1 MLLSEKNNNLEILIA
16 CNDLV
21 IDPATKQLPTEIDAL
36 IEGHHGR
43 KQRQDGKIVDV
54 TITASDIDACVAHL
68 KARRERH
75 PNRDFVIDYEHQ
87 TLSGKEAPAAG
98 WYNDLCTIVRDGKKV
113 ARAKI
118 SQWTKRGGDYIL
130 AGEYRYDSPVFVA
143 NTVDKE
149 TGRFEP
155 LILKHIGL
163 TNEPFIDGLLPVAAK
178 SFLTDTIIMGKDTD
192 MDETMSW
199 LRSFLN
205 LPLTATPQDIL
216 TELQKLAEQIKT
228 SIGSTAA
235 TTAKDLMT
243 YLGGV
248 KAEIAA
254 KADLMKEICGKDTG
268 TLEEAKATYV
278 TAKSAASE
286 LVAAKAELAT
296 LKTAQLVRDFDVVIG
311 KAFTDGKILPVQK
324 NDAAWLETQKAFAMK
339 DMAAFTTF
347 WDKQPKIA
355 PTGALPQTESNMVA
369 AKDFAPET
377 LAIGADM
384 GLTEEDFRKFGPKT
398 K

>member
-1 MLLSEKNNNLEILIA
+1 MKDQNGILIA

-21 IDPATKQLPTEIDAL
+21 VDPATRQLPMVIDAL

-43 KQRQDGKIVDV
+43 KQRLDGTVVDV
-54 TITASDIDACVAHL
+54 VFTADDIDACVAHV
-68 KARRERH
+68 KSRRERH

-98 WYNDLCTIVRDGKKV
+98 WYSDLNAIVRDGKKV
-113 ARAKI
+113 ARATI
-118 SQWTKRGGDYIL
+118 SQWTKKAADYIL
-130 AGEYRYDSPVFVA
+130 AGEYRYDSPVFVS
-143 NTVDKE
+143 NSVDKE
-149 TGRFEP
+149 TGKQEP

-178 SFLTDTIIMGKDTD
+178 SFLNDTTIIGKDTV

-216 TELQKLAEQIKT
+216 TELNKLAAQIQA
-228 SIGSTAA
+228 SIGAAAA

-243 YLGGV
+243 YLGNV
-248 KAEIAA
+248 KSEIAA

-268 TLEEAKATYV
+268 TVEEAKATYV
-278 TAKSAASE
+278 TAKGAIAE
-286 LVAAKAELAT
+286 LVAAKEELAT
-296 LKTAQLVRDFDVVIG
+296 LKNAQVVTAFEGVIA

-324 NDAAWLETQKAFAMK
+324 SDAGWLDTQKAFAMK
-339 DMAAFTTF
+339 DMTAFTAF

-355 PTGALPQTESNMVA
+355 PTGPLPQTEPAAVA
-369 AKDFAPET
+369 AKDDLSDEALEIGSKVGLSKET
-377 LAIGADM
+377 MLKYG
-384 GLTEEDFRKFGPKT
+384 K
-398 K
+398 